1 MPNDVAV
8 RASSHGTPRLAQS
21 RTHFSRSFSRRVRLL
36 CKAAKRAVSGAS
48 ARLAVKSLV
57 FAPLTPQQQRFNCK
71 GKIAARGP
79 FSVYTSVR
87 NKATRLDWRRELA
100 AGLQGCCTLCWPARA
115 TPRRASLGAKR
126 ARCLASLLG
135 TGEHAFYILQKH
147 SGRAHAVTA
156 RTRPTETTQI
166 IASSASRCR
175 AFANRVA
182 LRRQK

>member
-1 MPNDVAV
+1 MARLDSRNRARTSQGAFRDVCV
-8 RASSHGTPRLAQS
+8 
-21 RTHFSRSFSRRVRLL
+21 
-36 CKAAKRAVSGAS
+36 CCDKAAKRAVSGALRQAGS
-48 ARLAVKSLV
+48 QEPRVC
-57 FAPLTPQQQRFNCK
+57 APDAQQQKFNCK

-87 NKATRLDWRRELA
+87 NKATRLDWRRELT

-115 TPRRASLGAKR
+115 TPRCASLGAKR